1 MSRCTVVPQTVILAY
16 LYNGNTIL
24 SIYWSMMSIE
34 NKVLENFLNQTLWD
48 VYYVTKKW
56 ITQAASN
63 QKYYYHFRDSALMV

>member
-1 MSRCTVVPQTVILAY
+1 
-16 LYNGNTIL
+16 
-24 SIYWSMMSIE
+24 MMSIG